1 METNTDLLFR
11 YHYRPL
17 CLYAL
22 HYLQDLDAAEDIV
35 QESFLRL
42 IERTRKGAEIENTK
56 AYLYSAT
63 RNRCIDYLRNAGN
76 KCEDIKPHDI
86 DGEISDEEAADR
98 SLNEAELWTAID
110 ALPARQREVLL
121 MSKRDGMRYR
131 EIADELD
138 ISIKTV
144 EHLISRALR
153 TLRGKAGKFIYLL
166 SYLS

>member
-42 IERTRKGAEIENTK
+42 IERIRKGAEIENTK
-56 AYLYSAT
+56 AY
-63 RNRCIDYLRNAGN
+63 RCIDYLRNAGN

-131 EIADELD
+131 EIADELN